1 MRIRASPDFGRM
13 VPRRQGRRIA
23 CYRGQPDARSI
34 WLVSGGAIAHR
45 CGLSLYAGTKEAT
58 MLARARVIT
67 RAFGGGFAVAVAV
80 QCALVADAGAQ
91 PDAVAAFYRGR
102 TVQAIVGYTPGSTFE
117 LYLRTVTRYLGHH
130 IPGQPNIV
138 VQHMPG
144 AGSLNA
150 TANLAAV
157 APRDGSVIG
166 MINPVNTTEP
176 LIDPVKTRFDPRAF
190 QWLGSLNTEIS
201 TCGFWAKDLKTLAD
215 LKRREI
221 VVGSTGPASGSTI
234 DAKVLGPLAGI
245 NFKVVTGYPGLTEV
259 RLAAERGE
267 VDGHCGL
274 LVSALKTDLWEAYRS
289 GRVVVPVQMALQKHR
304 ELPDVPNAYDLATRE
319 EDRQLFR
326 LIFGPWAYGRPLL
339 APPGTPAD
347 RVAALRAALKATVA
361 DPQFV
366 AETKRINMEIQL
378 TEADAIARL
387 IDDILRTPEPVVERA
402 RVLLGVQ
409 NR

>member
-1 MRIRASPDFGRM
+1 MPERIRK
-13 VPRRQGRRIA
+13 VT
-23 CYRGQPDARSI
+23 RGFANCGLMAAAAMLCSVAGDAR
-34 WLVSGGAIAHR
+34 
-45 CGLSLYAGTKEAT
+45 
-58 MLARARVIT
+58 
-67 RAFGGGFAVAVAV
+67 
-80 QCALVADAGAQ
+80 AQ
-91 PDAVAAFYRGR
+91 PDAVSAFYRGR

-117 LYLRTVTRYLGHH
+117 LYLRTLTRHLGRH
-130 IPGQPNIV
+130 IPGDPVIV

-150 TANLAAV
+150 TAHLATA
-157 APRDGSVIG
+157 APKDGSVIG

-176 LIDPVKTRFDPRAF
+176 LIDPGKTRFDPRTF
-190 QWLGSLNTEIS
+190 QWLGSLNSEIS
-201 TCGFWAKDLKTLAD
+201 TCGFWNKELKTLAD
-215 LKRREI
+215 LRRREI
-221 VVGSTGPASGSTI
+221 VVGSTGPSSGSTV

-245 NFKVVTGYPGLTEV
+245 NFKVVAGYPGLTEV

-274 LVSALKTDLWEAYRS
+274 LVSALKTDVWEAYKA
-289 GRVVVPVQMALQKHR
+289 GRVVVPVQMALQKHP
-304 ELPDVPNAYDLATRE
+304 ELPDVPNAYDLASKE
-319 EDRQLFR
+319 EDRALFR

-366 AETKRINMEIQL
+366 AETKRINMEIQP
-378 TEADAIARL
+378 TEPDAIARL
-387 IDDILRTPEPVVERA
+387 VEEILRTPAPVVERA

>member
-1 MRIRASPDFGRM
+1 MPERICKVVCRLGGRGLM
-13 VPRRQGRRIA
+13 VM
-23 CYRGQPDARSI
+23 
-34 WLVSGGAIAHR
+34 
-45 CGLSLYAGTKEAT
+45 T
-58 MLARARVIT
+58 
-67 RAFGGGFAVAVAV
+67 AV
-80 QCALVADAGAQ
+80 QCTLVGEAGAQ
-91 PDAVAAFYRGR
+91 ADAVAAFYRGR
-102 TVQAIVGYTPGSTFE
+102 TVQAVVGYTPGSTFE
-117 LYLRTVTRYLGHH
+117 LYLRTLTRHLGRH
-130 IPGQPNIV
+130 IPGNPTIV

-150 TANLAAV
+150 TAYLAAA
-157 APRDGSVIG
+157 APKDGSVIG

-176 LIDPVKTRFDPRAF
+176 LIDPGKTRFDPRTF
-190 QWLGSLNTEIS
+190 QWLGSLNSEIS
-201 TCGFWAKDLKTLAD
+201 TCAFWNKELKTLAD

-221 VVGSTGPASGSTI
+221 TVGSTGPSSGSTV

-274 LVSALKTDLWEAYRS
+274 QVSAIKTSVWEAFKA
-289 GRVVVPVQMALQKHR
+289 GRLTVPVQMALQKHP
-304 ELPDVPNAYDLATRE
+304 ELPDVPNAYDLASNDD
-319 EDRQLFR
+319 DRALFR

-366 AETKRINMEIQL
+366 AETQRLNMEIQT
-378 TEADAIARL
+378 TEPAAIAVL
-387 IDDILRTPEPVVERA
+387 VDDILHTPMPVVERA
-402 RVLLGVQ
+402 RILLGVQ

>member
-1 MRIRASPDFGRM
+1 MQAGIC
-13 VPRRQGRRIA
+13 RIA
-23 CYRGQPDARSI
+23 RGLAI
-34 WLVSGGAIAHR
+34 GG
-45 CGLSLYAGTKEAT
+45 
-58 MLARARVIT
+58 
-67 RAFGGGFAVAVAV
+67 
-80 QCALVADAGAQ
+80 LVAAMPWVLAGEAGAQ
-91 PDAVAAFYRGR
+91 SDAVAAFYRGR
-102 TVQAIVGYTPGSTFE
+102 TVQAVVGYTPGSTFE
-117 LYLRTVTRYLGHH
+117 LYLRTLTRHLGRH
-130 IPGQPNIV
+130 IPGNPTIV

-150 TANLAAV
+150 TAHLAAV
-157 APRDGSVIG
+157 APKDGSVIG

-176 LIDPVKTRFDPRAF
+176 LIDPGKTRFDPRTF
-190 QWLGSLNTEIS
+190 QWLGSLNSEIS
-201 TCGFWAKDLKTLAD
+201 TCGFWKQELKTLTD

-221 VVGSTGPASGSTI
+221 VVGSTGPSSGSTV

-274 LVSALKTDLWEAYRS
+274 LVSALKTDLWEAFKA
-289 GRVVVPVQMALQKHR
+289 GRVIVPVQMALQKHS
-304 ELPDVPNAYDLATRE
+304 ELPDVPNAYDLATKDD
-319 EDRQLFR
+319 DRALFR

-366 AETKRINMEIQL
+366 AETRRINMEIQP
-378 TEADAIARL
+378 TEPETIAKL
-387 IDDILRTPEPVVERA
+387 VEEILRTPAPVVERA

>member
-1 MRIRASPDFGRM
+1 MPERIRKIASR
-13 VPRRQGRRIA
+13 
-23 CYRGQPDARSI
+23 
-34 WLVSGGAIAHR
+34 LGGL
-45 CGLSLYAGTKEAT
+45 GLIG
-58 MLARARVIT
+58 M
-67 RAFGGGFAVAVAV
+67 VAV
-80 QCALVADAGAQ
+80 QWVLVDEAAAQ
-91 PDAVAAFYRGR
+91 SDVVETFYRGR
-102 TVQAIVGYTPGSTFE
+102 TVQAVVGYTPGSTFE
-117 LYLRTVTRYLGHH
+117 LYLRTLTRHLGRH
-130 IPGQPNIV
+130 IPGSPNIV

-150 TANLAAV
+150 TAHLAAA
-157 APRDGSVIG
+157 APKDGSVIG

-176 LIDPVKTRFDPRAF
+176 LIDPGKTRFDPRTF
-190 QWLGSLNTEIS
+190 QWLGSLNSEIS
-201 TCGFWAKDLKTLAD
+201 TCGFWNKELKTLAD

-221 VVGSTGPASGSTI
+221 VVGSTGPSSGSTV

-274 LVSALKTDLWEAYRS
+274 LVSALKTDLWEAFKA
-289 GRVVVPVQMALQKHR
+289 GRVAVPIQMALQKHP
-304 ELPDVPNAYDLATRE
+304 ELPDVPNAYDLATKE
-319 EDRQLFR
+319 EDRALFR

-339 APPGTPAD
+339 APPGTPPD
-347 RVAALRAALKATVA
+347 RVAALRSALKATVA
-361 DPQFV
+361 DPQFI

-378 TEADAIARL
+378 TAPDAIAAL
-387 IDDILRTPEPVVERA
+387 VEDILRTPMPVVERA